1 MLRTV
6 PISFA
11 LALVGSGIVACDKKD
26 EARHGF
32 AEGGGATIA
41 PLPTTAPAPPTAASQ
56 RPSADGAKDP
66 LAEAD
71 ADMRD
76 VLDELRTLGEKPI
89 ETLSAEEARKQPSP
103 ADGVRALL
111 KREGKSVAPE
121 MVGKVLD
128 STIPTPAGAL
138 PIRVYT
144 PKQGKGPFPVVVYF
158 HGGGFVVG
166 SNDGYDATPRAL
178 ANAAGAVVVAVEYRK
193 APENKFPGAH
203 DDAYAA
209 YLWVLANGGSIG
221 GDPTN
226 VAVAGESAGGN
237 LAANVAIR
245 ARDEKQPQPKHA
257 LLVYPLASTDTNSES
272 YVKYANAKPL
282 NKAMLSWF
290 IDKYFRTSAD
300 AADPRMDLVN
310 AKLAGLPPT
319 TIINAEIDPL
329 LSDGE
334 LLAKRLKA
342 AEVPVE
348 QKTYSGMTH
357 EFFGMGAVV
366 DDAKDAVEYAAK
378 RLKSAFSEAKS
389 RGR

>member
-1 MLRTV
+1 MPRTIS
-6 PISFA
+6 ISFA
-11 LALVGSGIVACDKKD
+11 LALAGFGAVACEKKE

-41 PLPTTAPAPPTAASQ
+41 PLPSTGAPPAATAERPASH
-56 RPSADGAKDP
+56 SAKDP
-66 LAEAD
+66 LAGAD
-71 ADMRD
+71 EDMRD
-76 VLDELRTLGEKPI
+76 VMDELGTLGSKPL

-103 ADGVRALL
+103 ADAVRALL

-128 STIPTPAGAL
+128 STIPTSAGAL
-138 PIRVYT
+138 AIRVYT
-144 PKQGKGPFPVVVYF
+144 PKQGKGPFPVVVYY
-158 HGGGFVVG
+158 HGGGFVIG
-166 SNDGYDATPRAL
+166 TNDSYDATPRAL
-178 ANAAGAVVVAVEYRK
+178 ANAAEAVVVSVEYRK
-193 APENKFPGAH
+193 APENKFPAAH

-209 YLWVLANGGSIG
+209 YQWVLANAGSID
-221 GDPTN
+221 GDPRN
-226 VAVAGESAGGN
+226 VAVGGESAGGN

-245 ARDEKQPQPKHA
+245 ARDEKQPLPKHA
-257 LLVYPLASTDTNSES
+257 LLVYPVASTDTSSES
-272 YVKYANAKPL
+272 YEKYANAKPL
-282 NKAMLSWF
+282 NRAMMRWF
-290 IDKYFRTSAD
+290 TDKYFRTSQD

-310 AKLAGLPPT
+310 AKLVGLPPT

-348 QKTYSGMTH
+348 QKTYAGVTH

-366 DDAKDAVEYAAK
+366 DEAKDAVEYAAK
-378 RLKSAFSEAKS
+378 RLKSAFSETKS
-389 RGR
+389 AAR

>member
-6 PISFA
+6 PISLA
-11 LALVGSGIVACDKKD
+11 LALVGLAVACDKKE

-32 AEGGGATIA
+32 AEAGGPSIG
-41 PLPTTAPAPPTAASQ
+41 PAPPRVAPAASAAE
-56 RPSADGAKDP
+56 RTSPHAEVNP
-66 LAEAD
+66 LADAD
-71 ADMRD
+71 EDMRD
-76 VLDELRTLGEKPI
+76 VMDELKTLAGKPI
-89 ETLSAEEARKQPSP
+89 ETLSAEDARNQPSP
-103 ADGVRALL
+103 ADAVKALL

-144 PKQGKGPFPVVVYF
+144 PKQGKGPFPVAVYY
-158 HGGGFVVG
+158 HGGGFVLG
-166 SNDGYDATPRAL
+166 TNDSYDATPRAL

-193 APENKFPGAH
+193 APENKFPAAH
-203 DDAYAA
+203 DDAFAA
-209 YLWVLANGGSIG
+209 YLWVLGNAASIG
-221 GDPTN
+221 GDPRN

-237 LAANVAIR
+237 LAAHVAIR
-245 ARDEKQPQPKHA
+245 ARDENKQHPKHM
-257 LLVYPLASTDTNSES
+257 LLVYPLASTNTSSES

-282 NKAMLSWF
+282 SKAMMDWF
-290 IDKYFRTSAD
+290 TDKYFRSSQD
-300 AADPRMDLVN
+300 AADPRIDLVN
-310 AKLAGLPPT
+310 AKLVGLPPT

-348 QKTYSGMTH
+348 QKTYEGVTH

-366 DDAKDAVEYAAK
+366 DEAEDAVTYGAK
-378 RLKSAFSEAKS
+378 RLKSAFSERKS
-389 RGR
+389 TAH

>member
-1 MLRTV
+1 MPRTV
-6 PISFA
+6 SISFA
-11 LALVGSGIVACDKKD
+11 LALVGLGGIACDKKE

-41 PLPTTAPAPPTAASQ
+41 PLPTTPPPAAASP
-56 RPSADGAKDP
+56 RPSADSAKDP

-76 VLDELRTLGEKPI
+76 VLDELRTLGAKPL

-103 ADGVRALL
+103 AEAVRAML

-128 STIPTPAGAL
+128 STIPSAAGAL

-144 PKQGKGPFPVVVYF
+144 PKQGKGPFPLVVYF

-193 APENKFPGAH
+193 APENKFPAAH

-209 YLWVLANGGSIG
+209 YLWVLANGSSIG
-221 GDPTN
+221 GDPKN

-237 LAANVAIR
+237 LAANVALR
-245 ARDEKQPQPKHA
+245 ARDEKQQLPKHA
-257 LLVYPLASTDTNSES
+257 LLVYPLASADTNSES
-272 YVKYANAKPL
+272 ALKYANAKPL
-282 NKAMLSWF
+282 SKAMLSWF
-290 IDKYFRTSAD
+290 SDKYFRTSQD
-300 AADPRMDLVN
+300 AADPRIDLVN
-310 AKLAGLPPT
+310 AKLVGLPPT

-329 LSDGE
+329 LTDGE

-348 QKTYSGMTH
+348 QKTYSGVTH

-366 DDAKDAVEYAAK
+366 DEAKDAVEYAAK
-378 RLKSAFSEAKS
+378 RLKSAFSETKS
-389 RGR
+389 AGR